1 MNSIATYFQRIR
13 SVIVGLVLI
22 AFTITFGG
30 CRICADCEDLDYP
43 AYGGAWQRTLR
54 QSGRVGSVFD
64 PGGAKAATLV
74 DKTTPEDPDQIE
86 RRRQEADDRDDGPDT
101 DELDDD
107 ESTDES
113 SDESTDDREPES
125 MKERE
130 KKLREQGLDDIESD
144 PESKLR
150 DQDLD
155 DIEVRIIP
163 GRAPVMVNSK

>member
-1 MNSIATYFQRIR
+1 MNSIAPYFQRIP
-13 SVIVGLVLI
+13 SILVGLVLVVLT
-22 AFTITFGG
+22 FTTSG

-74 DKTTPEDPDQIE
+74 DRTTPEDPDQIE
-86 RRRQEADDRDDGPDT
+86 RARQEASGDQDQLDPD
-101 DELDDD
+101 EEAGSDDD
-107 ESTDES
+107 ADASES
-113 SDESTDDREPES
+113 ES

-130 KKLREQGLDDIESD
+130 RKLREKELDDIESD
-144 PESKLR
+144 AESELR
-150 DQDLD
+150 KKELD

-163 GRAPVMVNSK
+163 GRAPVMINSN